1 MHCFVFLL
9 QAVPHAEEEEAAAA
23 AVVVVMVVVHPTI
36 DQAVFVGKNQRISH

>member
-9 QAVPHAEEEEAAAA
+9 QAVPHAEEAA